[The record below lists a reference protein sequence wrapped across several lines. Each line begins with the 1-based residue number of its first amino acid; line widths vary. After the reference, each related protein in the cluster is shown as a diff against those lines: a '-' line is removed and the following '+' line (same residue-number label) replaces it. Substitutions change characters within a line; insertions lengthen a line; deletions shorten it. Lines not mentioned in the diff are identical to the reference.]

1 MGKVS
6 SSYEGSRTI
15 TLKRPEGKT
24 KTFKVDKSVKA
35 LDKLKKDDDIT
46 LRVTD
51 ALAITAVKLRSVLL

>member
-6 SSYEGSRTI
+6 ASYEGSRTI
-15 TLKRPEGKT
+15 TLKGPEGKN

-35 LDKLKKDDDIT
+35 REKLKKGNDIT

-51 ALAITAVKLRSVLL
+51 ALAITAMKLRSVLL

>member
-15 TLKRPEGKT
+15 TLKGFEGKT
-24 KTFKVDKSVKA
+24 KKFKVDKSVKT
-35 LDKLKKDDDIT
+35 LDKLKKGDVIT

-51 ALAITAVKLRSVLL
+51 TLVITVMKP